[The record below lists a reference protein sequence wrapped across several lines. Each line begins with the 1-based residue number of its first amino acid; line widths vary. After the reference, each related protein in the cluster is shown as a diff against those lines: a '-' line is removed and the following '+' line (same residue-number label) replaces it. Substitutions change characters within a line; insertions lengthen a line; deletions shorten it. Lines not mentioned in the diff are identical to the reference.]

1 MQNEATQHTIMIR
14 PARLSDVKD
23 FRELRLEALRSHPEA
38 FSADYELNAGRPMS
52 YWEERLSNLESKSET
67 GMIYFAEHEERLI
80 GMCGVHRDESPKTR
94 HTGWI
99 WGVYVADEWR
109 GFRVAE
115 RLIEHCAG
123 WAQAHG
129 MTSIKL
135 GVATNNGSAIRC
147 YLRCGFTVYGVEPQA
162 IYVGEKMIDEL
173 LMVRIIA

>member
-1 MQNEATQHTIMIR
+1 MESHHPPVTIR
-14 PARLSDVKD
+14 PARQSDRD
-23 FRELRLEALRSHPEA
+23 NFRTLRLEALRSHPEA

-52 YWEERLSNLESKSET
+52 YWEERLTSLESKAEP
-67 GMIYFAEHEERLI
+67 GMIYFAEYEDRLI

-115 RLIEHCAG
+115 RLIEQCVG

-129 MTSIKL
+129 MTSVKL
-135 GVATNNGSAIRC
+135 GVATNNASAIRC

-162 IYVGEKMIDEL
+162 IYVNEKMIDEL
-173 LMVRIIA
+173 LMVRAMI